1 MFGKRSD
8 QPRTADDRARA
19 AANRAARRAG
29 KPLPPEA
36 FEYTVR
42 PPDVEPHD
50 PLRQEEPEP
59 VAWEEPPTEAAPPR
73 AEPEETAPP
82 RADAAAR
89 RADAVGFDDEAADDN
104 TSRAGAAP
112 SRATAADFDDHA
124 AGNDTS
130 HDVAASDDDD
140 DARPVAGDADTSR
153 AAAAPR
159 AAAADAGTL
168 RADTVAPG
176 PTAGDVDASPRAEPT
191 AAGSDDEAA
200 AVDTSR
206 ADAAPPRVEA
216 ARVDAEAAAPPVTDA
231 IADDTPE
238 PATESHAAGHEA
250 DATAANGAAIDDA
263 ARAAAAAEARALRE
277 NAGSANPR
285 DEAPREEIVHQPTVE
300 YTPFQTEEHE
310 VPLGEPRDDE
320 PRLVAARGFPGDRD
334 EVHAFATSRPDTAEH
349 DAAFETGEH
358 HPPEETEVRPPV
370 PLRKAPERPAE
381 PARRRAAPNAPKGR
395 SRPPKT
401 PKGPRPKGAA
411 HWGRRIFTLVAVLV
425 FAAVLY
431 AFNQTFQPF
440 HSDGSGSAI
449 VNIPQ
454 NTDAGDI
461 AKLLEQQGVV
471 DSARFF
477 ELRATLGGERG
488 NLRPGHYVLKKD
500 MTNGAVITALTKVP
514 ENPKAAP
521 TVSATIIEGPS
532 IKENAPVVDKSKKVE
547 GSYAKAADSPAVLER
562 IRELGAPKG
571 TKTAEG
577 FLFPATYTLKVGA
590 PASQLVNE
598 QLDAFEEN
606 FKKVDMKY
614 AKSKKLTRYD
624 VLIIASMI
632 EREAQLAR
640 ERPLVSAVIYNRL
653 KQGMPL
659 AIDAT
664 TRYSTN
670 NWQKPILQSQLDKQ
684 EPYNTR
690 LNRGLPPTPIGNPGL
705 ASIKAAAKPSSK
717 KYLFYVRKPGK
728 SGAHAFSS
736 TDAQFAK
743 DLEKYNDARKG
754 K

>member
-8 QPRTADDRARA
+8 QPRTAEDRARA

-42 PPDVEPHD
+42 PPDVEPHE
-50 PLRQEEPEP
+50 PLHEEEPEP
-59 VAWEEPPTEAAPPR
+59 VAWEEPPSEAAPPP
-73 AEPEETAPP
+73 AEAAGADEAAIAP
-82 RADAAAR
+82 RADASPHADAVRAGDDAPFDAATPR
-89 RADAVGFDDEAADDN
+89 ADDAVPRADAVRADDDAPFDAA
-104 TSRAGAAP
+104 TPRADDAVPRANVVRADDDAP
-112 SRATAADFDDHA
+112 RTDDDA
-124 AGNDTS
+124 PR
-130 HDVAASDDDD
+130 DDD
-140 DARPVAGDADTSR
+140 DAPRDDDDAPRDDL
-153 AAAAPR
+153 AAAP
-159 AAAADAGTL
+159 L
-168 RADTVAPG
+168 PVA
-176 PTAGDVDASPRAEPT
+176 
-191 AAGSDDEAA
+191 
-200 AVDTSR
+200 
-206 ADAAPPRVEA
+206 
-216 ARVDAEAAAPPVTDA
+216 DA
-231 IADDTPE
+231 IADEVPE
-238 PATESHAAGHEA
+238 PAAEPHTESHEA
-250 DATAANGAAIDDA
+250 DVAANGSAVDDA

-285 DEAPREEIVHQPTVE
+285 DEAPRDEVVHQPTVE
-300 YTPFQTEEHE
+300 YTPFQTEEHAIPA
-310 VPLGEPRDDE
+310 PLGEPSDDE
-320 PRLVAARGFPGDRD
+320 PRLVAARGFPGDHD
-334 EVHAFATSRPDTAEH
+334 EVHAFATSRPETAEH
-349 DAAFETGEH
+349 DSAFETGEH

-395 SRPPKT
+395 SRPPKA

-411 HWGRRIFTLVAVLV
+411 HWGRRIFTLVVVLV

-454 NTDAGDI
+454 NTDAGEI

-500 MTNGAVITALTKVP
+500 MTNGAVIAALTKVP

-547 GSYAKAADSPAVLER
+547 GSYAKAADSPAVLKR

-590 PASQLVNE
+590 PASELVNE

-653 KQGMPL
+653 KQGIPL
-659 AIDAT
+659 GIDAT

-670 NWQKPILQSQLDKQ
+670 NWTRKIKQSELDKD

-705 ASIKAAAKPSSK
+705 ASIKAAAKPSNK

-728 SGAHAFSS
+728 SGEHAFSS
-736 TDAQFAK
+736 TDAQFEKDVAK
-743 DLEKYNDARKG
+743 YKAANG
-754 K
+754 